1 MSDVLRPRECGNLDT
16 YADDI
21 LQLRG
26 RFPSLAAAF
35 AEFTG
40 VGQVV
45 DWLAA
50 RGKPSID
57 MVAMDEFEYDF
68 VIELQDDDRWLVFGV
83 S

>member
-1 MSDVLRPRECGNLDT
+1 MRARDCGNLDT
-16 YADDI
+16 YADDVE
-21 LQLRG
+21 RM
-26 RFPSLAAAF
+26 RACFPALAETLAG
-35 AEFTG
+35 FTG

-50 RGKPSID
+50 RGRPTLD

-68 VIELQDDDRWLVFGV
+68 VIELQPEDRWLVLGV